1 MKLFATV
8 VCTAQTFVYSPFN
21 SPVYRLQVMRKTL
34 LVFTSLAAVS
44 LAGCASSA
52 NNPWATPDSKP
63 LPRAQQEPA
72 PVPAPAPAPA
82 YQEEFYEEDYN
93 YADAPA
99 PVEEG
104 QGFDAPTA
112 DDSDLLAEFP
122 AIRAENMAKALRS
135 LDAASA
141 VEELPMPDKGNA
153 RITRYNDEV
162 GVIEFITPNV
172 YAVGDRVVLTKEN
185 KAALVS
191 VIAVDGNRV
200 VADLVAGVKGA
211 PVLKPAD
218 HVLCDIY
225 RTPEELQRIAEEQRK
240 AQQEAI
246 LAARAAAQA
255 EREALAEAEGGDD
268 EEASEEEEESSED
281 EETEEEESS
290 DEEEEW

>member
-21 SPVYRLQVMRKTL
+21 SPFTSQVMRKTL

-72 PVPAPAPAPA
+72 PAPVPAPA

-93 YADAPA
+93 YADAPD
-99 PVEEG
+99 PVAEG
-104 QGFDAPTA
+104 QGFEESTA
-112 DDSDLLAEFP
+112 ESTDLLAEFP

-135 LDAASA
+135 LDVASA

-153 RITRYNDEV
+153 RITRYNEEV
-162 GVIEFITPNV
+162 GVIEFITPSV

-191 VIAVDGNRV
+191 VIAVDGNRI

-268 EEASEEEEESSED
+268 EEASEEDEESSED
-281 EETEEEESS
+281 EEASEDEESS